1 MEKNISINLNKD
13 IKISARELHRALN
26 IGTSFRTWF
35 RSILRRGFLE
45 GRDYTEAVSE
55 KPKKNQLVKEYLL
68 TPAMAKAICVM
79 QPYENVLDL
88 CEYITVIENSAIDP
102 NMVRTNVVMMDNKRV
117 NYISLNSDA
126 LSREVFNMM
135 ASRRTELI

>member
-1 MEKNISINLNKD
+1 MNEKNNNVNLNED

-55 KPKKNQLVKEYLL
+55 KPKNNQLVREFLL
-68 TPAMAKAICVM
+68 TPAMAKAICAQ
-79 QPYENVLDL
+79 QPYEKVLGI
-88 CEYITVIENSAIDP
+88 CEYITVIENSTIAP
-102 NMVRTNVVMMDNKRV
+102 EMVRANVVMMENRRV
-117 NYISLNSDA
+117 NYVSLNCDHIKQRS
-126 LSREVFNMM
+126 F
-135 ASRRTELI
+135 

>member
-1 MEKNISINLNKD
+1 MKEKHNDINLRED

-26 IGTSFRTWF
+26 IGTSFRAWF

-55 KPKKNQLVKEYLL
+55 KPKNNQLIKEYLL
-68 TPAMAKAICVM
+68 APAMAKAICVM
-79 QPYENVLDL
+79 QPYEKVLGL

-102 NMVRTNVVMMDNKRV
+102 DMVRTNVVMMENKRV
-117 NYISLNSDA
+117 SYVSLNSDA
-126 LSREVFNMM
+126 LKQKVF
-135 ASRRTELI
+135 

>member
-1 MEKNISINLNKD
+1 MNEKSNNVNLNED

-55 KPKKNQLVKEYLL
+55 NPKNNQLVKEYLL
-68 TPAMAKAICVM
+68 TPAMAKAICAQ
-79 QPYENVLDL
+79 QPYEKVLDL
-88 CEYITVIENSAIDP
+88 CEYITVIENSVIDP
-102 NMVRTNVVMMDNKRV
+102 DLIRTNVVMMENKRV
-117 NYISLNSDA
+117 NYVSLNCDDIKQ
-126 LSREVFNMM
+126 RGF
-135 ASRRTELI
+135 

>member
-1 MEKNISINLNKD
+1 MNEKNNNVNLNED

-55 KPKKNQLVKEYLL
+55 KPKNNQLVKEYLL
-68 TPAMAKAICVM
+68 TPAMAKAICAQ
-79 QPYENVLDL
+79 QPYEKVLDL
-88 CEYITVIENSAIDP
+88 CEYITIIENSVIDP
-102 NMVRTNVVMMDNKRV
+102 DLIRTNVVMMENKRV
-117 NYISLNSDA
+117 NYVSLNCDDIKQ
-126 LSREVFNMM
+126 RVF
-135 ASRRTELI
+135 

>member
-1 MEKNISINLNKD
+1 MQNKNVEVNLNED

-55 KPKKNQLVKEYLL
+55 KPKNNQLVREYLL
-68 TPAMAKAICVM
+68 TPAMAKAICVQ
-79 QPYENVLDL
+79 QPYEKVLGL
-88 CEYITVIENSAIDP
+88 CEYITVIENSAIAP
-102 NMVRTNVVMMDNKRV
+102 EMVRTSVVMMENRRV
-117 NYISLNSDA
+117 NYVSLNCEEIKQRS
-126 LSREVFNMM
+126 F
-135 ASRRTELI
+135 

>member
-1 MEKNISINLNKD
+1 MNEKNNNVDLNKD

-55 KPKKNQLVKEYLL
+55 KPKNNQLVREYLL
-68 TPAMAKAICVM
+68 TPAMAKAICAQ
-79 QPYENVLDL
+79 QPYEKVLDI
-88 CEYITVIENSAIDP
+88 CEYITVIENSVIGPDLIRT
-102 NMVRTNVVMMDNKRV
+102 NMVMMENKRV
-117 NYISLNSDA
+117 NYVSLNCDDIKQ
-126 LSREVFNMM
+126 RVF
-135 ASRRTELI
+135 

>member
-1 MEKNISINLNKD
+1 MNEKNNNVNLNED

-55 KPKKNQLVKEYLL
+55 KLKNNQLVKEYLL
-68 TPAMAKAICVM
+68 TPAMAKTICAQ
-79 QPYENVLDL
+79 QPYEKVLDL
-88 CEYITVIENSAIDP
+88 CEYITVIENSVIDP
-102 NMVRTNVVMMDNKRV
+102 DLIRTNVVMMENKRV
-117 NYISLNSDA
+117 NYVSLNCDDIKQ
-126 LSREVFNMM
+126 RGF
-135 ASRRTELI
+135 